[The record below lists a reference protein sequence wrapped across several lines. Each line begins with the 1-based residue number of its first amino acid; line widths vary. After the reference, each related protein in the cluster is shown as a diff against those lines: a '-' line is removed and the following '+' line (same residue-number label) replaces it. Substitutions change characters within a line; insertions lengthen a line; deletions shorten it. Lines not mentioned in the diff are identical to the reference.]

1 MLTSANPRMTINIP
15 GRNVNFIFCYD
26 LTRETEREEN
36 AREKSDFEMQK
47 LGFPA
52 MKSLD
57 QMRSSMA
64 AGSGRNLTFSSRQQ
78 PHDSVSSGNF
88 SNLKSTAGPPLV
100 RLCSRFDD
108 FAPIVSVI
116 ALFWLFAMSP
126 LLLFAEKLV
135 KEQASM
141 KSDLELAVFRIAI
154 SFSSLRSASLQTFKV
169 WSMWL
174 RGMLRW
180 CCYDCAFACRYC
192 S

>member
-88 SNLKSTAGPPLV
+88 SNLKSTAGSPLV

-126 LLLFAEKLV
+126 LLFFCRKTGEGTGIDEIRSRIGGISNRYLV
-135 KEQASM
+135 FFFTFC
-141 KSDLELAVFRIAI
+141 VFTN
-154 SFSSLRSASLQTFKV
+154 F
-169 WSMWL
+169 
-174 RGMLRW
+174 
-180 CCYDCAFACRYC
+180 
-192 S
+192 